1 MFYLIGVAH
10 RVQTAENPGALNDG
24 QAHLA
29 GIIRDCIEQF
39 APRVIA
45 EEHSRE
51 ALGAYYSIAQQ
62 IAEEHKLEHRFCD
75 PESDWRKAVGYKGRD
90 QLEME
95 IFTHSW
101 DVPPNDII
109 CGRAGAIEMMI
120 YFPMREGRWLECLTD
135 TSAENVVFI
144 CGQAHI
150 ESFSELLRSKGIDV
164 TVVKERIGVNP
175 EDDRL
180 MTLAHEYLAAH
191 PDPTTDEPG
200 VGNL

>member
-10 RVQTAENPGALNDG
+10 RVQTFENPGAQNEG
-24 QAHLA
+24 QAKLA
-29 GIIRDCIEQF
+29 GTIRDCIEQF

-51 ALGAYYSIAQQ
+51 ALGAHHSIAQQ
-62 IAEEHKLEHRFCD
+62 LAKEHKLEHRFCD

-101 DVPPNDII
+101 EVPPNDII
-109 CGRAGAIEMMI
+109 CGRAGAIEMML
-120 YFPMREGRWLECLTD
+120 YFPMRERRWLECLAD
-135 TSAENVVFI
+135 MRAENVVFI

-164 TVVKERIGVNP
+164 TVVADRIGVGP

-180 MTLAHEYLAAH
+180 MTLAHEYLTAH

>member
-10 RVQTAENPGALNDG
+10 RVQTFENPGAQNEG
-24 QAHLA
+24 HAMLA
-29 GIIRDCIEQF
+29 GTIRDCIEQF

-51 ALGAYYSIAQQ
+51 ALGARHSIAQQ
-62 IAEEHKLEHRFCD
+62 LAEEHKLEHRFCD

-109 CGRAGAIEMMI
+109 CGRAGAIEMI
-120 YFPMREGRWLECLTD
+120 LYFPMRERRWLECLAD
-135 TSAENVVFI
+135 MCAENVVFI

-150 ESFSELLRSKGIDV
+150 GSFSELLRSNGIDV
-164 TVVKERIGVNP
+164 TVVAERIGVNP
-175 EDDRL
+175 KDDQL

-191 PDPTTDEPG
+191 PDPITDEPG

>member
-1 MFYLIGVAH
+1 
-10 RVQTAENPGALNDG
+10 
-24 QAHLA
+24 
-29 GIIRDCIEQF
+29 
-39 APRVIA
+39 
-45 EEHSRE
+45 
-51 ALGAYYSIAQQ
+51 
-62 IAEEHKLEHRFCD
+62 
-75 PESDWRKAVGYKGRD
+75 
-90 QLEME
+90 ME

-109 CGRAGAIEMMI
+109 CGRAGAIEMMV
-120 YFPMREGRWLECLTD
+120 YFPMRERRWLECFAD
-135 TSAENVVFI
+135 ISAENVVFI
-144 CGQAHI
+144 RGQAHI

-164 TVVKERIGVNP
+164 TVFAERIGVNP